1 MYNQSTNVLKTII
14 NPPDVLLGMPGD
26 TLQLHVIITNQGN
39 RDARIYVY
47 FDEVF
52 QNLIQSKNP
61 LQECLSLASQK
72 SYEVSFEFQ
81 IPTNTPPGTYDYR
94 LIVDAP
100 EDYPEETPIS
110 FPLQIQVLIK
120 EQTVRRGIDDPT
132 FTIKP
137 ATNPNNPLI
146 YKPSQPLVLTITV
159 NNRCQQVDRFR
170 LTCPDLDETWFTI
183 RYPRTGYEAVGVL
196 SAENGLELNDY
207 SQGEIT
213 LEFHPTAD
221 AFAGT
226 YPPTIQLFSQNRPDL
241 ILLDLVYIKIHEVY
255 NLDVE
260 LNTILGKVSR
270 TTGKYELK
278 LANRGNTERELLLG
292 AKTQDEEELC
302 SYKFEPSKIKL
313 LPTKSANINL
323 EVSPISWWRQPWLGS
338 GLFINFQIE
347 IHDYKQ
353 LPLPDKLPQGILI
366 WKARPW
372 WQFLLLL
379 LLILGILGGSAF
391 IIWRLLNP
399 EQPKIVDFKS
409 TSSSYQEGNVISLNW
424 KISNI
429 NELDKVKLIT
439 ENGETKEESYNFKSK
454 TSNKLNDEKTCQKQN
469 DTLNCNNFITDA
481 KQPGKYT
488 FRLEAYNTKGNK
500 ADEKSTPPVEIKL
513 LPVPEVISDTFKADK
528 AQYQKGQQINLSW
541 QISNLEQLASLEIIN
556 KQENGTLV
564 SISKYDFSN
573 GIPAQLQKQCS
584 KSKNLTCQN
593 VPITASA
600 PGKYT
605 LILQTTSKS
614 PFPNPNNTKSS
625 NPININVTSKP
636 FDIEFFGIN
645 DNEQSTQPFAENAEV
660 KLSWRV
666 KANPQDVTVTL
677 SHSGKKVNIIG
688 SEKIIVIPEV
698 GITVE
703 DNYKQQQPIT
713 RKINIIIPK
722 PKDTPPPVAPI
733 PSVPQ
738 PQATLVQPNNPP
750 NNTTPSPG
758 GF

>member
-1 MYNQSTNVLKTII
+1 MYNQYTSVLKTII
-14 NPPDVLLGMPGD
+14 NPPDILLGMPGD

-39 RDARIYVY
+39 QDARIYVY
-47 FDEVF
+47 FDEAF
-52 QNLIQSKNP
+52 QNLTQTQNP

-81 IPTNTPPGTYDYR
+81 IPINTPPGTYDYR

-110 FPLQIQVLIK
+110 FPLQIQVLIR
-120 EQTVRRGIDDPT
+120 EQTVRRGLDDPT

-146 YKPSQPLVLTITV
+146 YKPGQPLVLTVTV

-183 RYPRTGYEAVGVL
+183 RYPRTGYEAAGVL

-207 SQGEIT
+207 SQGEII

-241 ILLDLVYIKIHEVY
+241 ILLDLVYIKIPEVY
-255 NLDVE
+255 SLDIE

-323 EVSPISWWRQPWLGS
+323 AVSPISWWRQPWLGS

-347 IHDYKQ
+347 IQDYKQ
-353 LPLPDKLPQGILI
+353 LPLPDKLPQGTLV

-372 WQFLLLL
+372 WHFLLLL
-379 LLILGILGGSAF
+379 LLILGLLGGSAF

-399 EQPKIVDFKS
+399 EQPKIVDFKP

-424 KISNI
+424 QISNI
-429 NELDKVKLIT
+429 NQLYKVKLIT
-439 ENGETKEESYNFKSK
+439 ESGETKEESYNFKSK
-454 TSNKLNDEKTCQKQN
+454 TPNKLNDGKTCQKQN
-469 DTLNCNNFITDA
+469 DTLNCNNFITEA
-481 KQPGKYT
+481 KQPGKYI
-488 FRLEAYNTKGNK
+488 FKLEAYNTKGNK
-500 ADEKSTPPVEIKL
+500 VDEKTTPPVEIKL
-513 LPVPEVISDTFKADK
+513 LPVPEVISDTFKSDK
-528 AQYQKGQQINLSW
+528 AQYEKGQQVNLSW
-541 QISNLEQLASLEIIN
+541 QISNLNQLASLEIIN
-556 KQENGTLV
+556 KQENGTLSSV
-564 SISKYDFSN
+564 SKYDFSN
-573 GIPAQLQKQCS
+573 GIPPQLQKQCS
-584 KSKNLTCQN
+584 KSNNLTCQN
-593 VPITASA
+593 VPITASS

-614 PFPNPNNTKSS
+614 PFPNPNNTKPS

-645 DNEQSTQPFAENAEV
+645 GNGQSTQSFEENATV
-660 KLSWRV
+660 TLSWRV

-677 SHSGKKVNIIG
+677 SHSGQKVNIVG

-698 GITVE
+698 GIIVE
-703 DNYKQQQPIT
+703 DNYKQQQPAT
-713 RKINIIIPK
+713 RKINIIAK
-722 PKDTPPPVAPI
+722 PKDTPPPSSPI
-733 PSVPQ
+733 LSVPQ
-738 PQATLVQPNNPP
+738 PQVTPVQPNNPP
-750 NNTTPSPG
+750 NNTTPPPG